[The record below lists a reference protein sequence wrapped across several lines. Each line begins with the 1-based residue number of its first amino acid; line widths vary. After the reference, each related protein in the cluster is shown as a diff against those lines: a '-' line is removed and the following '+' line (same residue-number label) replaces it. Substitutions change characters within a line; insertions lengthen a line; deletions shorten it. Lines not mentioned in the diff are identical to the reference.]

1 MMIARSVMLALALF
15 GFGAAAEPSQFNFGD
30 ECELSLSYD
39 IELERDRLE
48 VSDAGET
55 LYRIQGDQL
64 WVRGKSIDLNA
75 SQRALVRDYHAEM
88 ERQLPEVVELVD
100 DALTLVGNTLDTVFT
115 ELSDFGL
122 DPSQG
127 TDVMARIQDKV
138 NASMRTENG
147 GIRLSANAMDNFSDE
162 LDQTLETEIESVI
175 SASMGGMLM
184 ALGQAMSEGDSGDFE
199 QRMEDFGT
207 RMERM
212 GERIETE
219 MEAQATALEQRANA
233 MCGEWQQLDLLEQ
246 KMQRQIPEL
255 AEFDLVVQGDP
266 DLAMLR

>member
-1 MMIARSVMLALALF
+1 MIVRSVMLVLALL
-15 GFGAAAEPSQFNFGD
+15 GFGAAAEPSQFNIGD

-39 IELERDRLE
+39 IELERDSLE
-48 VSDAGET
+48 VSDAGES

-64 WVRGKSIDLNA
+64 WVRGKSVDLDA
-75 SQRALVRDYHAEM
+75 SQRTLVRDYHAEM
-88 ERQLPEVVELVD
+88 ERQLPKVLELVN
-100 DALTLVGNTLDTVFT
+100 DALMLVGSVLDTVFT

-138 NASMRTENG
+138 DASMRTENG
-147 GIRLSANAMDNFSDE
+147 GIRLSANAMDDFSNE
-162 LDQTLETEIESVI
+162 LDQALESEIESVI

-184 ALGQAMSEGDSGDFE
+184 ALGQAMSDGDAE
-199 QRMEDFGT
+199 QRLEDFGT

-219 MEAQATALEQRANA
+219 MDAQANVLEQRANA
-233 MCGEWQQLDLLEQ
+233 MCGDWQQLDKLEQ
-246 KMQRQIPEL
+246 QMQRQIPEL
-255 AEFDLVVQGDP
+255 AEFDLVVKGDP
-266 DLAMLR
+266 ELAMLR